1 MNEKIYY
8 YWWVTNNKETHLRGT
23 FNLDHYYK
31 VLEAK
36 KK

>member
-1 MNEKIYY
+1 MNEKNYY